1 MRKYNLN
8 GSLFID
14 ALLSFSTITLIC
26 ILFIPL
32 MLQLSKETQNKI
44 IDMELK
50 RVIISSLHQ
59 YDKSVLKKGVNL
71 NIYHLKLSNQK
82 LCITRKG
89 TKYEKCY
96 GKKT

>member
-1 MRKYNLN
+1 MKKYNLQ

-26 ILFIPL
+26 ILFIPF
-32 MLQLSKETQNKI
+32 MLQLSKEVQNKI
-44 IDMELK
+44 IDMEMK
-50 RVIISSLHQ
+50 RVIISSLYR
-59 YDKSVLKKGVNL
+59 YDKSVLKKGIDL
-71 NIYHLKLSNQK
+71 NTYHLKLSNQK